1 MVSVLISGRPF
12 WGKECT
18 EISLPVGHESTGPKV
33 LAYLP
38 PHTLPSLPHDQ
49 LPPKK
54 ESLLALMPW
63 LFKEPYLYKPR
74 DEYPPSFLPP
84 APACKIWLTS
94 SNPE

>member
-74 DEYPPSFLPP
+74 VEYLQAFYLMPQP
-84 APACKIWLTS
+84 AKS
-94 SNPE
+94 G

>member
-1 MVSVLISGRPF
+1 MVSVLISGRPV

-18 EISLPVGHESTGPKV
+18 EISLLAGHESTGPKV

-54 ESLLALMPW
+54 ESLLALCLGFSRSLIYINLEMSIYQA
-63 LFKEPYLYKPR
+63 FYL
-74 DEYPPSFLPP
+74 LPQP
-84 APACKIWLTS
+84 AKTG
-94 SNPE
+94 